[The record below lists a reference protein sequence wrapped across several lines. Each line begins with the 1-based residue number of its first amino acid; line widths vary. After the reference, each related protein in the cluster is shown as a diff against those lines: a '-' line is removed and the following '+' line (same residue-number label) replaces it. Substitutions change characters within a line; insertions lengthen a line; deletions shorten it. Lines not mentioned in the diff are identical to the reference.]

1 MLPGLLSNCL
11 YLLTHHLPGLGELFK
26 NAWNNLGIA
35 IALSFFL
42 FLFRDRVS
50 LYSPG
55 CPGTHF
61 VNPGWPRTEPP
72 TSASRVLGLKKCAT
86 PRQQYR
92 PFFILL
98 FEAGFCYTVF
108 TL

>member
-1 MLPGLLSNCL
+1 
-11 YLLTHHLPGLGELFK
+11 
-26 NAWNNLGIA
+26 
-35 IALSFFL
+35 
-42 FLFRDRVS
+42 
-50 LYSPG
+50 
-55 CPGTHF
+55 
-61 VNPGWPRTEPP
+61 
-72 TSASRVLGLKKCAT
+72 VLGLKKCAT